1 MLELGLITAPAQLDV
16 QIGTLHLLDRVEWDL
31 SSPLTPELFALTLVR
46 DLSLSSSASPLI
58 AHALH
63 EELFRQKKLCL
74 EMGLVGEDASVAES
88 VAGRKRG
95 AKQLEG
101 VWRDWPETMSFG
113 PRVEVLSLDEMDR
126 VEADR
131 ERAIRC
137 VWVWH
142 ARCSR
147 VADVHELLQA
157 CQEGS
162 ADWFADRGAE
172 AVRLEPAASLGLF
185 ARRCSRRPGRRSRAI
200 QYP

>member
-1 MLELGLITAPAQLDV
+1 M
-16 QIGTLHLLDRVEWDL
+16 QIGTLHLVDRVEWDL

-63 EELFRQKKLCL
+63 EELYRQKKLCL

-88 VAGRKRG
+88 SGKKRG

-101 VWRDWPETMSFG
+101 VWRDWHETVGFG
-113 PRVEVLSLDEMDR
+113 PRVEILSLDEMDR

-137 VWVWH
+137 VSAPPGH
-142 ARCSR
+142 KTSSSRARASPRRAKRDRLTGSR
-147 VADVHELLQA
+147 TA
-157 CQEGS
+157 
-162 ADWFADRGAE
+162 
-172 AVRLEPAASLGLF
+172 
-185 ARRCSRRPGRRSRAI
+185 GRRR
-200 QYP
+200 